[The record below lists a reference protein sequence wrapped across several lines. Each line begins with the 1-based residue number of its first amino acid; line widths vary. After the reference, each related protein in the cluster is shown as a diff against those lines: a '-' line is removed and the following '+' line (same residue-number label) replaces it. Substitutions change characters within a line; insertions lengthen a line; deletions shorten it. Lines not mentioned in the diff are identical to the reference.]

1 MKRQLPPRARVTSL
15 RRTSDAAMVER
26 VYLVTYGKYFG
37 MDALGEVVE
46 LTAKDIP
53 LAMAAQIV
61 GRRGPVRR

>member
-1 MKRQLPPRARVTSL
+1 
-15 RRTSDAAMVER
+15 MVER